1 MQPIIRQRGEWVRVR
16 LKTIDVGKVAG
27 QGKLGL
33 LSLWE
38 ITFVT
43 RGRDKGGSIR
53 DAAVGGRKVTFE
65 SAE

>member
-1 MQPIIRQRGEWVRVR
+1 
-16 LKTIDVGKVAG
+16 
-27 QGKLGL
+27 LGL